1 MDSIISEQKAGNFLG
16 TAHIYQA
23 SLNAFGAFTGS
34 KNILFRQM
42 TPALLKRFEHYL
54 RLRGNSW
61 NTVSTYMRALRAVY
75 NRAVDRQLAPYS
87 PRLFKP
93 VYTGTQADVKRS
105 LKAEEMRLLLQM
117 NHTAQHPEAICR
129 AHKMFVLMFLL
140 RGLPFVDLAYL
151 QKRDLKGNIL
161 TYHRHKTGRQ
171 LTVTVPSEAMEI
183 ILEYMDTDPDSP
195 YLFPIL
201 SKKQKSHINY
211 QEYQYALRAFNYQLI
226 QLAHLLGISK
236 NLSSYTARHTWAT
249 LAYHLEIHP
258 GIISEAMGHSSIKVT
273 ETYLKPFNIKKLDE
287 TNAHII
293 SFTKEAYTG
302 LIL

>member
-105 LKAEEMRLLLQM
+105 LKAEEMGLLLQM

-140 RGLPFVDLAYL
+140 RGLPFVD
-151 QKRDLKGNIL
+151 
-161 TYHRHKTGRQ
+161 
-171 LTVTVPSEAMEI
+171 
-183 ILEYMDTDPDSP
+183 
-195 YLFPIL
+195 
-201 SKKQKSHINY
+201 
-211 QEYQYALRAFNYQLI
+211 
-226 QLAHLLGISK
+226 
-236 NLSSYTARHTWAT
+236 
-249 LAYHLEIHP
+249 
-258 GIISEAMGHSSIKVT
+258 
-273 ETYLKPFNIKKLDE
+273 
-287 TNAHII
+287 
-293 SFTKEAYTG
+293 
-302 LIL
+302 

>member
-105 LKAEEMRLLLQM
+105 LKAEEMGLLLQM

-129 AHKMFVLMFLL
+129 AHKMFFYLCSYYADFPLSTWPICKERL
-140 RGLPFVDLAYL
+140 KRKYPHLPPAQNRLANFSNRSFRSYG
-151 QKRDLKGNIL
+151 D
-161 TYHRHKTGRQ
+161 Y
-171 LTVTVPSEAMEI
+171 S
-183 ILEYMDTDPDSP
+183 
-195 YLFPIL
+195 
-201 SKKQKSHINY
+201 
-211 QEYQYALRAFNYQLI
+211 
-226 QLAHLLGISK
+226 GI
-236 NLSSYTARHTWAT
+236 YGYR
-249 LAYHLEIHP
+249 P
-258 GIISEAMGHSSIKVT
+258 
-273 ETYLKPFNIKKLDE
+273 
-287 TNAHII
+287 
-293 SFTKEAYTG
+293 
-302 LIL
+302 